1 MANITLHRSYN
12 GAANSG
18 FYDILL
24 ENIVSLS
31 TVQAT
36 FLSPASTVQTFVGNF
51 AADFQSGTITG
62 FSETFP
68 TGGMWWEASGLNLP
82 LQSYYAYAAADDI
95 IGLRGFA
102 LRDGDSIAGS
112 AEADTIWGFTGGD
125 TIAGNAGADSLHG
138 NQGSDTINGG
148 AGADVIAG
156 GKDNDLINGN
166 MDNDSIGGNLGDDT
180 VQGGRGDDT
189 VAGGAGN
196 DHLYGGLGNDVVT
209 GGDGVDHYYFGLA
222 TGRDTVT
229 DFSLPNDYIVLQNT
243 GITSF
248 EALRP
253 LISSDASGNA
263 LITLSTDSTII
274 LQGIAASSLS
284 AVDFAFM

>member
-1 MANITLHRSYN
+1 MANITFHRSSN
-12 GAANSG
+12 AAANSG

-51 AADFQSGTITG
+51 AADFLSGTITG
-62 FSETFP
+62 YSETFP

-138 NQGSDTINGG
+138 NQGNDTINGG

-166 MDNDSIGGNLGDDT
+166 MDNDSVSGNLGDDT
-180 VQGGRGDDT
+180 VHGGKGDDT

-196 DHLYGGLGNDVVT
+196 DDLYGGLGNDILT
-209 GGDGVDHYYFGLA
+209 GGDGGDLYYFSTNSGND
-222 TGRDTVT
+222 RIT
-229 DFSLPNDYIVLQNT
+229 DYSLIADVIVLQNT

-248 EALRP
+248 DALRSF
-253 LISSDASGNA
+253 ISSDASGNA
-263 LITLSTDSTII
+263 LVTLSAESSIT

-284 AVDFAFM
+284 AVDFAFI